1 MVAKPIYGRFKVR
14 LLPLT
19 LHNKIITMIE
29 LIIALTVWYIIF
41 AVSTNEFNPLRWGKV
56 YQALAVSVSIA
67 LTLSLI
73 G

>member
-1 MVAKPIYGRFKVR
+1 
-14 LLPLT
+14 
-19 LHNKIITMIE
+19 MIE

-56 YQALAVSVSIA
+56 YQALAVSVSIT
-67 LTLSLI
+67 LTLSLV